1 VTGLAKCG
9 VCGSSYVKISAN
21 LFGCAA
27 ARDRGTCAN
36 HLNIRTETLEN
47 TILDLLK
54 TRLMEPELFKAFCEE
69 FHREVNRLRIDESST
84 LDAQRTAL
92 DKVKRRT
99 GKLIELI
106 TEDDAPVQAMKAELR
121 ALEAKQIELEKTL
134 ASAQAP
140 APLIHPA
147 LAEVYRQHVAA
158 LQDALR
164 DPDSRD
170 EAFEIIRSPID
181 EIRLVPEDGALK
193 IELRGELAGILALA
207 AESTKARG
215 LSTTGL
221 AEQIKMVVGPATTD
235 SIRFASPCRVE

>member
-1 VTGLAKCG
+1 
-9 VCGSSYVKISAN
+9 
-21 LFGCAA
+21 
-27 ARDRGTCAN
+27 
-36 HLNIRTETLEN
+36 
-47 TILDLLK
+47 
-54 TRLMEPELFKAFCEE
+54 
-69 FHREVNRLRIDESST
+69 
-84 LDAQRTAL
+84 
-92 DKVKRRT
+92 
-99 GKLIELI
+99 
-106 TEDDAPVQAMKAELR
+106 MKAELR

-170 EAFEIIRSPID
+170 EAFEIIRSLID

-207 AESTKARG
+207 AESTKARDPSTMG
-215 LSTTGL
+215 LRANQDGCGDPQPPTVFDICSR
-221 AEQIKMVVGPATTD
+221 VGPNRGHETG
-235 SIRFASPCRVE
+235 SVLNCRSEERLCAAQTP

>member
-1 VTGLAKCG
+1 MTR
-9 VCGSSYVKISAN
+9 SSSA
-21 LFGCAA
+21 
-27 ARDRGTCAN
+27 RS
-36 HLNIRTETLEN
+36 
-47 TILDLLK
+47 
-54 TRLMEPELFKAFCEE
+54 
-69 FHREVNRLRIDESST
+69 RIDESST

-121 ALEAKQIELEKTL
+121 ALEATQIELEKTL

-147 LAEVYRQHVAA
+147 LAEIYRQHVAA

-170 EAFEIIRSPID
+170 EAFEIIRSLID

-221 AEQIKMVVGPATTD
+221 AEQIKMVADPKPPTVFDICSRVGSNRGHETGSVLNWRSEERLCAAQTP
-235 SIRFASPCRVE
+235 